1 MADLATLFGRLQY
14 GASRYEKPQE
24 PLWHWGLVM
33 VARDGIEPP
42 TRGFSVPVHP
52 LYSKGLRDSS
62 AV

>member
-42 TRGFSVPVHP
+42 TRGFSVPCFA
-52 LYSKGLRDSS
+52 LCISELRGR
-62 AV
+62 VTK